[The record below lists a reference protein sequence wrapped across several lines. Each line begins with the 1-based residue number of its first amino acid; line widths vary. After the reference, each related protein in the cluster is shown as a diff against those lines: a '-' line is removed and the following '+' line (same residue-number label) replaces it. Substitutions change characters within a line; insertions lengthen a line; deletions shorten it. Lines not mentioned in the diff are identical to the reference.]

1 MSSRN
6 IFTDGGSTKKVF
18 DTRKESRPPSS
29 TPKLRRKKQLVSNT
43 EIEAKFQELTEQL
56 EEEKLRNRGLYI
68 SCMKMQDRFVK
79 REKEFKRTLAD
90 YEKILFPS
98 HSPSNDL
105 PLKSREKIMK
115 RHQKMQDR
123 IEMVQTQTINFL
135 QDHERLIVR
144 DMNQELND
152 FQRKYLESQKK
163 NSIKAITID
172 KKVLHDEI
180 VKNRAKVEV
189 VETQNNYL
197 HKSNTELKIQFKTHE
212 NDGKILNEH
221 IQKLKLMNG
230 KLRNELVVL
239 REKNGSKSRTGFESG
254 EKKKSSE
261 RAQTDRP
268 KAQRMETG
276 YIEDLKKMIE
286 LEKKNLRAA
295 RNAYTRELQDR
306 IELENVLKLEIDQDL
321 LSPRPISKGKKG
333 NDRKELLKTLYFKT
347 FPLKTKPKP
356 PLEPEL
362 DSEALI
368 EHLDKNIQYI
378 EKLYSQHEYSNLNT
392 DRFLSSFT

>member
-1 MSSRN
+1 MMSSRN
-6 IFTDGGSTKKVF
+6 IFAEGGTNKKF
-18 DTRKESRPPSS
+18 FEIRKESRPPSS
-29 TPKLRRKKQLVSNT
+29 TPKLRRKKQQVNNP

-56 EEEKLRNRGLYI
+56 EEEKQKNRGFYI
-68 SCMKMQDRFVK
+68 NCMKMQDRFVK

-123 IEMVQTQTINFL
+123 IEMVQTQTVTFL

-144 DMNQELND
+144 DLNQELND

-172 KKVLHDEI
+172 KKALHDEI
-180 VKNRAKVEV
+180 IKNRAKVEV
-189 VETQNNYL
+189 VETRNNHL
-197 HKSNTELKIQFKTHE
+197 HKSNTDLKIQYKSHE

-221 IQKLKLMNG
+221 IQKLKQQNA
-230 KLRNELVVL
+230 KLKNELMAL
-239 REKNGSKSRTGFESG
+239 KEKNGIKKRMGFEG
-254 EKKKSSE
+254 KSE

-268 KAQRMETG
+268 KTNRMETE
-276 YIEDLKKMIE
+276 YIENLKKMIE

-306 IELENVLKLEIDQDL
+306 IELENVLKMEIDQDL
-321 LSPRPISKGKKG
+321 LSPRPISKGKKDK
-333 NDRKELLKTLYFKT
+333 DRKELLKNLYFKT

-356 PLEPEL
+356 PHEPEL

-368 EHLDKNIQYI
+368 EHLDKNIEYI

-392 DRFLSSFT
+392 DRFLGTFS